1 MDKRPGSS
9 SSGSSSSSSMG
20 NFLGKLYPAS
30 RHVSCCSGDACNVPD
45 RRLDKD
51 TEVLPA
57 APKEWERVPS
67 SWRACLTTQQRIGS
81 LVKPKKYS
89 KADGFVACGR
99 FQYKCDSP
107 QARPANV
114 TACSAADVKAGAWQ
128 WHYTAL
134 TQQQCDRLPV
144 EAAKLGLQHA
154 VCCLTDNCN
163 LPDRTLDSSTEVVR
177 WTGLVTSSNTSTR
190 SG

>member
-1 MDKRPGSS
+1 MSTISMLYMCKDGNITPGFARWHDGGSCTFFSTSHTPHSIANYPRCFSS
-9 SSGSSSSSSMG
+9 
-20 NFLGKLYPAS
+20 
-30 RHVSCCSGDACNVPD
+30 VV
-45 RRLDKD
+45 
-51 TEVLPA
+51 PA
-57 APKEWERVPS
+57 AVLAAVPS